1 LGDQLTQQTKADIE
15 LVAGSGG
22 VLDVC
27 VDGVEIFSKKKVG
40 HFPTADE
47 LYPLIAQQKP

>member
-1 LGDQLTQQTKADIE
+1 LGEELANTFNADIE

-22 VLDVC
+22 VLDVL

-40 HFPTADE
+40 HFPSAEE
-47 LYPLIAQQKP
+47 LSVLIRQL